1 LFSAGSLDY
10 NVILMEAIT
19 DRERI
24 DEALELLWVLDEEGQ
39 SDIERFNLSSDDS
52 EPAILVETLTQ
63 NGLATVSGDKMN
75 LTDKGRRMARGLIR
89 RQRLA
94 ERLFMDVFEMK
105 EEVVVDDVCRMEHIL
120 SEELTDSVCTF
131 LGHPPTCPH
140 GRPIPRGECC
150 RKYKV
155 EVTPV
160 VTRLSEFEVGATGK
174 ITFIVPSDPSR
185 ISKLNSLGIT
195 AGSVIKFIQKIPSC
209 VVQIDETTVAIDPEI
224 AREIYL
230 KKIIK

>member
-1 LFSAGSLDY
+1 MG
-10 NVILMEAIT
+10 AIT
-19 DRERI
+19 DKERI
-24 DEALELLWVLDEEGQ
+24 DEALELLWVLTEE
-39 SDIERFNLSSDDS
+39 DHNDVERFGLSSDDAD
-52 EPAILVETLTQ
+52 PASVQETLTQ
-63 NGLATVSGDKMN
+63 DGLAAVDGGKIA
-75 LTDKGRRMARGLIR
+75 LTEKGRLMARGLIR

-105 EEVVVDDVCRMEHIL
+105 EEVVVDDACKMEHIL

-140 GRPIPRGECC
+140 GKPIPRGECC
-150 RKYKV
+150 RKLRV

-160 VTRLSEFEVGATGK
+160 VTRLTEFEVGATGK

-195 AGSVIKFIQKIPSC
+195 AGSVIRFIQKIPSC

-224 AREIYL
+224 AKEIYL

>member
-1 LFSAGSLDY
+1 
-10 NVILMEAIT
+10 METIT

-39 SDIERFNLSSDDS
+39 NDVDRFNLSSDDA

-63 NGLATVSGDKMN
+63 NGLATVSGDKIS

-140 GRPIPRGECC
+140 GKPIPRGECC
-150 RKYKV
+150 RKFKV

>member
-1 LFSAGSLDY
+1 LFSPRSLDY

-39 SDIERFNLSSDDS
+39 NDVERFNLSSDDA

-63 NGLATVSGDKMN
+63 NGLATVSGNKMN

-140 GRPIPRGECC
+140 GKPIPRGECC
-150 RKYKV
+150 RKFKV

-195 AGSVIKFIQKIPSC
+195 AGSVIKFVQKIPSC
-209 VVQIDETTVAIDPEI
+209 VVEIDETTVAIDPEI
-224 AREIYL
+224 AKEIYL

>member
-1 LFSAGSLDY
+1 
-10 NVILMEAIT
+10 
-19 DRERI
+19 
-24 DEALELLWVLDEEGQ
+24 
-39 SDIERFNLSSDDS
+39 
-52 EPAILVETLTQ
+52 
-63 NGLATVSGDKMN
+63 
-75 LTDKGRRMARGLIR
+75 
-89 RQRLA
+89 
-94 ERLFMDVFEMK
+94 
-105 EEVVVDDVCRMEHIL
+105 
-120 SEELTDSVCTF
+120 
-131 LGHPPTCPH
+131 
-140 GRPIPRGECC
+140 
-150 RKYKV
+150 
-155 EVTPV
+155 